1 MLFYIKIL
9 ILVKVFKN
17 RLLVLGLFLKT
28 FILYI
33 IEEKNSKKQREAL
46 LHLSS
51 IIILKYFEKK
61 VNNCL
66 TYERKYA
73 IIKVT

>member
-9 ILVKVFKN
+9 IIVKVLKN
-17 RLLVLGLFLKT
+17 RLLALVLFLKI

-33 IEEKNSKKQREAL
+33 IEEKNFKKQREVL

-51 IIILKYFEKK
+51 NIILKYFDKK
-61 VNNCL
+61 VNNLL
-66 TYERKYA
+66 TYVR
-73 IIKVT
+73 

>member
-9 ILVKVFKN
+9 IIVKVLKN
-17 RLLVLGLFLKT
+17 RLLALGLFLKNLY
-28 FILYI
+28 FIY
-33 IEEKNSKKQREAL
+33 NRRNNFKKQREAL

-61 VNNCL
+61 VNILL
-66 TYERKYA
+66 TCER
-73 IIKVT
+73 